1 MNNKAI
7 GVMDSGVGGLTV
19 VKELIRQLPKEKII
33 YFGDSVRCP
42 YGERST
48 EEVIHFTEEIF
59 QFLSRKDIKV
69 FIIACNTAT
78 AAAISK
84 IREMTDIPVIGV
96 IMPGSR
102 RALQISNNNDIV
114 VLSTRGT
121 KNSHKY
127 KSTIQKINDHANV
140 LEIACP
146 KFVPLIESGDYK
158 NKKIRDKV
166 IDETLSNL
174 KRTSSDTVILGC
186 THYPLIS
193 NYINEYFNNE
203 KNIVDSG
210 FETARDVSTLLEFK
224 KLLSNRKGEVIH
236 DIYIHGDYK
245 QFEQILNEW
254 MPNFKYTI
262 QSVEL

>member
-19 VKELIRQLPKEKII
+19 VKELVRQLPKEKII
-33 YFGDSVRCP
+33 YFGDSARCP
-42 YGERST
+42 YGERSKG
-48 EEVIHFTEEIF
+48 EVKQFTKEIF
-59 QFLSRKDIKV
+59 QFLSCKDIKV

-78 AAAISK
+78 AAAISE

-140 LEIACP
+140 LEVACP
-146 KFVPLIESGDYK
+146 EFVPLIESGDYK
-158 NKKIRDKV
+158 IKETRDEV
-166 IDETLSNL
+166 IHETLNTL
-174 KRTSSDTVILGC
+174 KDTTADTIILGC

-193 NYINEYFNNE
+193 NYINEYFKND

-224 KLLSNRKGEVIH
+224 KLLSNRKEEVIH
-236 DIYIHGDYK
+236 DIYVHGDYK

-254 MPNFKYTI
+254 MPKFKYTI
-262 QSVEL
+262 QSVEI